1 MRLRPSKERPSGG
14 SKLTQ
19 RHEGAM
25 SALPPKADKEQTC
38 RHVRLVPMRLNAAQ
52 NSRLHRSREFKRPQD
67 ASREPDREGRK
78 NDVENDG
85 EGELQPGNKEE
96 EIHEINPRTSVDE
109 PCAVVTLIRREW
121 PMDTAETRR
130 AGPSQARL
138 RAIDRDVSL
147 AQLKSISSVH
157 MAQTHPPF
165 QACRYRCDRGSRRRT
180 GWQRCRAP
188 RAR

>member
-1 MRLRPSKERPSGG
+1 
-14 SKLTQ
+14 
-19 RHEGAM
+19 M

-52 NSRLHRSREFKRPQD
+52 NSRLHRSREFKRLQD
-67 ASREPDREGRK
+67 AGREPDREGRK
-78 NDVENDG
+78 NDVENNG
-85 EGELQPGNKEE
+85 EGELQAGTRRRRS
-96 EIHEINPRTSVDE
+96 RTSVDE
-109 PCAVVTLIRREW
+109 TCAVVTLIRRER

-165 QACRYRCDRGSRRRT
+165 QACRYRCDRGSKRRT

>member
-1 MRLRPSKERPSGG
+1 GQACRQGRLG
-14 SKLTQ
+14 
-19 RHEGAM
+19 
-25 SALPPKADKEQTC
+25 
-38 RHVRLVPMRLNAAQ
+38 PMRLNAAQ

-130 AGPSQARL
+130 DGHSQASL
-138 RAIDRDVSL
+138 RDIDRDLSF
-147 AQLKSISSVH
+147 AQFKYIYSV
-157 MAQTHPPF
+157 TL
-165 QACRYRCDRGSRRRT
+165 
-180 GWQRCRAP
+180 
-188 RAR
+188 